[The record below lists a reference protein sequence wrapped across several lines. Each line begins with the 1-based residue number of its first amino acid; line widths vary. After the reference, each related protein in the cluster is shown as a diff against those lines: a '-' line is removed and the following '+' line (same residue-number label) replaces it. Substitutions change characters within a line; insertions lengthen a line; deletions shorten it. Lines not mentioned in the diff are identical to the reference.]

1 MSAPIGKTAF
11 LAEAGMFNAGRLALI
26 FNLASTAP
34 LPAGEPV
41 GAGQD
46 SDRKANVRPGPPVL
60 LGRIGDIVPLQRKV
74 KVLVDFGESGKGY
87 VEPPPPPGELTDV
100 MTEEFYV
107 GGGTRLLPPWEQS
120 GEPDELGRL
129 PVYVLEKDGSRHPF
143 EPGFHWKAERP
154 ARPVKPVGAGLP
166 KPADASIITDPPGG
180 SPAYASTRPARK
192 SQSVAFLIDVAGMD
206 ESRLSATQ
214 SMYGDGLGNPGRDST
229 TLTIVEVDL
238 STLADLQR
246 PTYRVVERHA
256 WTGENHLA
264 VFGMLKNLAGKWSP
278 QHIVVDATGVWEGLW
293 AMLDRA
299 FPTRVI
305 PVKFTVQ
312 EKSEIG
318 WRFLSII
325 ETGRFIDRSADR
337 ASSEPQL
344 RLTREDQTLSD
355 SVRLQY
361 NRCICEILPG
371 PAKILRWGVPEGA
384 RGPDGELVHDDF
396 ILADA
401 LTAKL
406 DELEW
411 HIHFSSVT
419 VDTGFDPLKRL
430 DEDYKTWGIYF

>member
-1 MSAPIGKTAF
+1 
-11 LAEAGMFNAGRLALI
+11 
-26 FNLASTAP
+26 
-34 LPAGEPV
+34 
-41 GAGQD
+41 
-46 SDRKANVRPGPPVL
+46 
-60 LGRIGDIVPLQRKV
+60 
-74 KVLVDFGESGKGY
+74 
-87 VEPPPPPGELTDV
+87 
-100 MTEEFYV
+100 
-107 GGGTRLLPPWEQS
+107 
-120 GEPDELGRL
+120 
-129 PVYVLEKDGSRHPF
+129 
-143 EPGFHWKAERP
+143 
-154 ARPVKPVGAGLP
+154 
-166 KPADASIITDPPGG
+166 
-180 SPAYASTRPARK
+180 
-192 SQSVAFLIDVAGMD
+192 MD

-305 PVKFTVQ
+305 PVKFTAQ

-325 ETGRFIDRSADR
+325 ETGRFMDPITAAGTDRLAE
-337 ASSEPQL
+337 A
-344 RLTREDQTLSD
+344 
-355 SVRLQY
+355 VRLQY
-361 NRCICEILPG
+361 SRCICEILPG
-371 PAKILRWGVPEGA
+371 PAKSLRWGVPEGA
-384 RGPDGELVHDDF
+384 RGPDGELIHDDF

-411 HIHFSSVT
+411 SIHFLTIMVE
-419 VDTGFDPLKRL
+419 TGLNPLARMVKN
-430 DEDYKTWGIYF
+430 Y